1 MAVLK
6 SFEPQVDFVN
16 LSADLKFQYPTCE
29 KHNPRFSSTQV
40 IVAALNEEAGI
51 GLTIAELKDNLDSPH
66 ILVVDGHS
74 KDRTVEIAKNLGVD
88 IAFQDGVGKGDAIAK
103 ALKLTHPDVEYVVL
117 TDADFTY
124 PARHVPEMIKIL
136 EQDPEVGMVCGN
148 RFNSQLDSKALIN
161 RFYLG
166 NKLLAFSHN
175 VLNGIDLR
183 DPLTGLRV
191 IRAEILRNLKL
202 KSNGFDIEVELN
214 SVVQKRGYKT
224 VEVPIQ
230 YRQRLGEKKLKMK
243 HGATILRRI
252 MTEVA
257 F

>member
-6 SFEPQVDFVN
+6 RFDPSVDFVDR
-16 LSADLKFQYPTCE
+16 STDLKFQSSTYK
-29 KHNPRFSSTQV
+29 KHNPLFSSTQV

-66 ILVVDGHS
+66 IIVVDGHS
-74 KDRTVEIAKNLGVD
+74 SDRTVEIAKNLGVD
-88 IAFQDGVGKGDAIAK
+88 IAFQDGVGKGDAIVK
-103 ALKLTHPDVEYVVL
+103 ALEMTSVDTDYIVL

-124 PARHVPEMIKIL
+124 PAKHVPEMIKIL
-136 EQDPEVGMVCGN
+136 EQDPDVGMVCGN
-148 RFNSQLDSKALIN
+148 RFSSQLDNKALIN

-166 NKLLAFSHN
+166 NILLAFSHN
-175 VLNGIDLR
+175 ILNGIDLH

-191 IRAEILRNLKL
+191 IRAEVLRNLKL
-202 KSNGFDIEVELN
+202 KSSGFDIEVELN
-214 SVVQKRGYKT
+214 SIVQKKGFKT

-230 YRQRLGEKKLKMK
+230 YRQRMGEKKLGMK
-243 HGATILRRI
+243 HGATILKRI
-252 MTEVA
+252 MTEMV